1 MVLYEFLWGALWS
14 LLLFSDVVLSG
25 RAGCSVLVTVLMT
38 RNDVGCWLVLGSV
51 LALVGEAAKWCVK
64 SYICSMSYA

>member
-1 MVLYEFLWGALWS
+1 VFGCCFE
-14 LLLFSDVVLSG
+14 
-25 RAGCSVLVTVLMT
+25 RAGGFLSVLVTVLMT